1 MIKSHQEVYANI
13 VGDQH
18 DIFPTI
24 LHILGIDIPYG
35 ISGTHLF
42 VPNDQ
47 RDPLY
52 LENEVFIYNGIIYHG
67 PTGRI
72 VAANFELSQN
82 NAFSNKLNKTE
93 IIKLY
98 IQAQLEMQA
107 HTLLYEFDAQSKI
120 IKLHELKNVKS
131 NK

>member
-1 MIKSHQEVYANI
+1 
-13 VGDQH
+13 
-18 DIFPTI
+18 
-24 LHILGIDIPYG
+24 
-35 ISGTHLF
+35 
-42 VPNDQ
+42 
-47 RDPLY
+47 
-52 LENEVFIYNGIIYHG
+52 
-67 PTGRI
+67 